1 MVLDGATVTTR
12 PVPAD
17 GKPGNASILKATG
30 DTVKWANWQW
40 RWLRIWDVRWCWCRC
55 WNVLFPLV
63 SGLIWCSRRYGT
75 FHPRTEGKENF
86 YPSTAPTPA
95 MCMVC
100 YDLIDSVM
108 HIAKRKTRI
117 NRKILYYTP
126 LCVFFFMIWLNC
138 LLRSF
143 TGNSFLTSC

>member
-1 MVLDGATVTTR
+1 MYDGVGVDVGVGMCFFLWSLAS
-12 PVPAD
+12 
-17 GKPGNASILKATG
+17 PGVAG
-30 DTVKWANWQW
+30 V
-40 RWLRIWDVRWCWCRC
+40 VE
-55 WNVLFPLV
+55 P
-63 SGLIWCSRRYGT
+63 

-86 YPSTAPTPA
+86 YPITAPAPA

-126 LCVFFFMIWLNC
+126 LCGFFF
-138 LLRSF
+138 S
-143 TGNSFLTSC
+143 